1 MAKVHFRTNALLKN
15 IIGKDLITD
24 DNVAVLELVKN
35 SFDAGSEQVKIKF
48 KNLVVNDDATI
59 NEFPT
64 KKSSKLLII
73 DEGKGMSN
81 NDISEKWLNIAY
93 SEKKEKSEE
102 FGRLLAGNKGVGRF
116 SSDRLGKYL
125 TIYSRRSGESLYNK
139 LFIDWTVFELE
150 GEINFNIQDVS
161 YEIERVNDEYLFTE
175 TGISSFEKGTVLEIS
190 SLREQ
195 WTPSKI
201 VDLRR
206 QLERLINPNQAF
218 KRGNFGIVL
227 IAEDYL
233 QHDSMQPE
241 FNKINGIVENK
252 IFKNLDFRTTRI
264 QAIIDENG
272 EYITTTLQDRG
283 IEIFALREKNP
294 FSQLSN
300 IKITIFYLNSY
311 SKAYFTKQTGIK
323 SVDFGSIFLFING
336 FRIPPYGDLGDD
348 WLGMEIRKGQGHSRY
363 LGTRE
368 IVGQIEVTDSKNKF
382 KIISSRSGVVNNL
395 AFEQLT
401 KSSSPFGYYY
411 KIFRRLERFV
421 VEGLDWDRTIDSASK
436 IEKDIHNQK
445 WNESK
450 ESFVVDPLDRNKNII
465 QVIRNIIDIKKEDIV
480 FLNINEEFVNQIIT
494 EQAEKSKKELEN
506 LLKILNERSREIDPK
521 VLNNLLNKFENNSQE
536 LEAFSKIV
544 NGFDNS
550 PLSQIEN
557 IAKENNFYKSEFIK
571 LREELEQK
579 ADEAKNLTE
588 QLEIEKQKNTYL
600 LTSKRTLS
608 EDAKGLIHNVKQ
620 TSKKSKQ
627 NAESLYNSFI
637 EDNVKKASALK
648 NLSTII
654 YNSDKALKIS
664 NLITRANFKAN
675 SDYQDVNIIK
685 FVEQYLDLYNVMFE
699 DNDIIF
705 SIENNV
711 DAFWKRISILDIS
724 LVFDDLISNSI
735 KAKAKNVKIISFLD
749 EGEDLI
755 IEFSDDGIGLFENF
769 LNKPDVIFDL
779 GVTTTDGSGI
789 GLNYVKNTLA
799 KMQGKIN
806 FIGNNVVLKGATF
819 QLKISKSYN

>member
-35 SFDAGSEQVKIKF
+35 AFDAGSDQVKIKF
-48 KNLVVNDDATI
+48 KNLIVNDDLAK

-73 DEGKGMSN
+73 DEGKGMST
-81 NDISEKWLNIAY
+81 NDITEKWLNIAY

-102 FGRLLAGNKGVGRF
+102 FGRILAGNKGVGRF

-125 TIYSRRSGESLYNK
+125 TIYSKKSGENLYNK

-161 YEIERVNDEYLFTE
+161 YEIEQVDDEHLFTE
-175 TGISSFEKGTVLEIS
+175 TGISSFETGTVLEIS

-195 WTPSKI
+195 WIPSKI

-218 KRGNFGIVL
+218 KRGSFGIVL

-233 QHDSMQPE
+233 QHDRIQPE

-272 EYITTTLQDRG
+272 EYITTNLQDRG

-294 FSQLSN
+294 YSQLSN

-368 IVGQIEVTDSKNKF
+368 IVGQIEITDSRNKF

-445 WNESK
+445 WNENK
-450 ESFVVDPLDRNKNII
+450 ESFVIDPLERNKNII
-465 QVIRNIIDIKKEDIV
+465 QVIRNIIDVKKEDIV
-480 FLNINEEFVNQIIT
+480 FLNINEVFVNQIIT
-494 EQAEKSKKELEN
+494 EQAEKSKKELES
-506 LLKILNERSREIDPK
+506 LLKILNEKSREIDPK
-521 VLNNLLNKFENNSQE
+521 VLNSLLNKFENNSQE

-550 PLSQIEN
+550 TLLEIEN
-557 IAKENNFYKSEFIK
+557 ITKENNFYKTEFIK

-579 ADEAKNLTE
+579 AVEAKNLTE

-685 FVEQYLDLYNVMFE
+685 FVEQYLNLYNVMFE

-749 EGEDLI
+749 EGKDLI

-769 LNKPDVIFDL
+769 LNKPDIIFDL

>member
-35 SFDAGSEQVKIKF
+35 SFDAGSDQVKIIF
-48 KNLVVNDDATI
+48 KNLITNDDLDI
-59 NEFPT
+59 DQFPS

-73 DEGKGMSN
+73 DEGKGMST

-102 FGRLLAGNKGVGRF
+102 FGRILAGNKGVGRF

-125 TIYSRRSGESLYNK
+125 TIYSKKSGEKLYNK

-150 GEINFNIQDVS
+150 GEIDFNIQDIN
-161 YEIERVNDEYLFTE
+161 YEIEHLEDKQLFIE
-175 TGISSFEKGTVLEIS
+175 TGMSSFDKGTILEIS
-190 SLREQ
+190 CLREQ

-218 KRGNFGIVL
+218 KKGSFEINL
-227 IAEDYL
+227 EAADYQ
-233 QHDSMQPE
+233 QHDKNQPE
-241 FNKINGIVENK
+241 YNKINGIVENK
-252 IFKNLDFRTTRI
+252 IFKNLDFRTTSI
-264 QAIIDENG
+264 QANIDENG
-272 EYITTTLQDRG
+272 EYITTILKDRG
-283 IEIFALREKNP
+283 TEIFTFRESNP
-294 FSQLSN
+294 YSQLSN

-336 FRIPPYGDLGDD
+336 FRIPPYGDIGDD

-368 IVGQIEVTDSKNKF
+368 VVGQIEITDSRNKF

-395 AFEQLT
+395 SFEQLT

-421 VEGLDWDRTIDSASK
+421 VEGLDWDRTSDKTSK
-436 IEKDIHNQK
+436 IEKDIYSKK
-445 WNESK
+445 WSESD
-450 ESFVVDPLDRNKNII
+450 ENYVLNPVERNKNII
-465 QVIRNIIDIKKEDIV
+465 QVIRNIIDVKKEDIIS
-480 FLNINEEFVNQIIT
+480 LNINEDFVNKIIS
-494 EQAEKSKKELEN
+494 EQAQKSKNELEN
-506 LLKILNERSREIDPK
+506 LLKIFNEKSREIDPK
-521 VLNNLLNKFENNSQE
+521 SLNNLLLKFESNSKE
-536 LEAFSKIV
+536 LEAFLKIV
-544 NGFDNS
+544 SGFEN
-550 PLSQIEN
+550 PTLSELEN
-557 IAKENNFYKSEFIK
+557 ITRDNTFYKSEFLK
-571 LREELEQK
+571 LREEFEQK
-579 ADEAKNLTE
+579 EIETKNLIE

-637 EDNVKKASALK
+637 SDNVKKSSALK

-685 FVEQYLDLYNVMFE
+685 FIEQYLDLYNVMFE
-699 DNDIIF
+699 DNNISF

-724 LVFDDLISNSI
+724 LVLDDLISNSI
-735 KAKAKNVKIISFLD
+735 KAEAEKVKIITSLD
-749 EGEDLI
+749 GEENLI
-755 IEFSDDGIGLFENF
+755 ITFSDDGTGLFENF
-769 LNKPDVIFDL
+769 ISKPDIIFDL

-799 KMQGKIN
+799 KMQGKIK
-806 FIGNNVVLKGATF
+806 FIGNNIYLNGASF
-819 QLKISKSYN
+819 ELKIAKTYN